1 MENIVYYRGDTHYF
15 VMTALKTCL
24 LERGVIKEDLEDRAL
39 LLAPSNI
46 NKDKLHEFSIDAA
59 QYATGHFSS
68 KLPVTDFALN
78 GRGDPDCAI
87 FDFTNLYS
95 ARNSSRIV
103 VRKGLDIPFS
113 LREVTRHAFLGDVE

>member
-1 MENIVYYRGDTHYF
+1 
-15 VMTALKTCL
+15 MTALKTCL

-103 VRKGLDIPFS
+103 VRKGLNIPFS
-113 LREVTRHAFLGDVE
+113 